1 MDIAGMQPY
10 LFPYIGYFQ
19 LINLVDCFVIADNLQ
34 FINQGWINRNRVLVH
49 GREHLI
55 TFPIIKDSAYL
66 SINERYFVD
75 DSKEKY
81 KGKILNT
88 LNHAYRKAPKFDTCY
103 ALIEEI
109 LNFENKNV
117 AKFIINSLELIC
129 TYLDIKTKL
138 VVESEFTIP
147 SELGPQDRIIYLCR
161 KLGADR
167 CINAIG
173 GIELYSVKEFQEN
186 GLTLEFI
193 KTKTSL
199 NYKQFNYKF
208 VPNLSIIDV
217 MMFNSV
223 IEIRSLLGEFELLG
237 GKC

>member
-55 TFPIIKDSAYL
+55 TFPIKKDSAFL
-66 SINERYFVD
+66 KINERYFFD
-75 DSKEKY
+75 NADQRDSK
-81 KGKILNT
+81 KILNM
-88 LNHAYRKAPKFDTCY
+88 LNHAYRKAPNFETCY
-103 ALIEEI
+103 SLIEVI
-109 LNFENKNV
+109 LKFENKNV
-117 AKFIINSLELIC
+117 AKFTTNSLKEIC
-129 TYLDIKTKL
+129 VYLDIKTKFII
-138 VVESEFTIP
+138 ESELKMP
-147 SELGPQDRIIYLCR
+147 LDLSAQERIVQICK

-173 GIELYSVKEFQEN
+173 GVELYSAKAFEEN
-186 GLTLEFI
+186 GVTLKFM
-193 KTKTSL
+193 KTKESL
-199 NYKQFNYKF
+199 RYKQFNENF

-217 MMFNSV
+217 MMFNSQKA
-223 IEIRSLLGEFELLG
+223 IKKLLGEFELIN
-237 GKC
+237 GKD